1 MSLFSSAGSFRGL
14 CVNDLVS
21 VGRNLWRRI
30 VYDDISAD
38 CRERTV
44 WVKANSI
51 SDEIS
56 AIFEALDL
64 VDHALVSELGV

>member
-1 MSLFSSAGSFRGL
+1 MSLFRSVGSFRGL
-14 CVNDLVS
+14 CVNDFVG
-21 VGRNLWRRI
+21 VGRNLWWRV

-44 WVKANSI
+44 WVKANAI

-64 VDHALVSELGV
+64 VDHTLVGKFGV